1 MNKIKFLVIAIVLTL
16 YGSSLLF
23 IYAIGHCALIFIA
36 GLSVGFTESIIGSK
50 GIRNISPDFDHLF
63 P

>member
-1 MNKIKFLVIAIVLTL
+1 MNKIKFLAIAIVLML

-36 GLSVGFTESIIGSK
+36 GL
-50 GIRNISPDFDHLF
+50 
-63 P
+63 